1 MKKGKYVIRVNFYFV
16 FVRMQVTS
24 EYTRMHTKNAN
35 SKLTWNILESTG
47 RHLLMLFNQFLHFSF
62 QCILLRAVCT
72 SSIIKCWLMFKSDCF
87 KPFYTAMFLNNL
99 ILVFNSHFEKNSSR
113 YQIEK
118 SYPISKLSKFISM
131 ISPFVILRKK
141 IKVKQSQC
149 RYDLASYDIM

>member
-16 FVRMQVTS
+16 CVRMQVTS

-141 IKVKQSQC
+141 IKVKQSQS
-149 RYDLASYDIM
+149 RYDLASYDII

>member
-72 SSIIKCWLMFKSDCF
+72 SSIMKCLSQTALS
-87 KPFYTAMFLNNL
+87 PFILQCFLNNL